1 VFGLENNN
9 CANKQ
14 QYRLKKTKLQV
25 KNNKTVDDQDYF
37 QPNPSTIHLPHL
49 FLIQANFMK
58 KIAVQMSELRMI
70 AIGGVG
76 ALPWGYWSGSGRV
89 WKIRSVPA
97 NIRAMH

>member
-1 VFGLENNN
+1 
-9 CANKQ
+9 
-14 QYRLKKTKLQV
+14 
-25 KNNKTVDDQDYF
+25 
-37 QPNPSTIHLPHL
+37 
-49 FLIQANFMK
+49 MK

-97 NIRAMH
+97 TIRAMN

>member
-1 VFGLENNN
+1 
-9 CANKQ
+9 
-14 QYRLKKTKLQV
+14 
-25 KNNKTVDDQDYF
+25 
-37 QPNPSTIHLPHL
+37 
-49 FLIQANFMK
+49 MK

>member
-1 VFGLENNN
+1 V
-9 CANKQ
+9 
-14 QYRLKKTKLQV
+14 KKTKLQV
-25 KNNKTVDDQDYF
+25 KNNKTVDDKTIFNQK
-37 QPNPSTIHLPHL
+37 PSTLPHL

-97 NIRAMH
+97 NIRAMN

>member
-1 VFGLENNN
+1 LCLGLKITTAPTNSSTGEK
-9 CANKQ
+9 KQ
-14 QYRLKKTKLQV
+14 NYRSKTIKPSTT
-25 KNNKTVDDQDYF
+25 KTIFNQ
-37 QPNPSTIHLPHL
+37 TIHLPHL

-97 NIRAMH
+97 NIRAMN

>member
-37 QPNPSTIHLPHL
+37 QPNPPTSLVFDTGQFHEKNCRP
-49 FLIQANFMK
+49 N
-58 KIAVQMSELRMI
+58 E
-70 AIGGVG
+70 
-76 ALPWGYWSGSGRV
+76 
-89 WKIRSVPA
+89 
-97 NIRAMH
+97 

>member
-37 QPNPSTIHLPHL
+37 QPPTSLVFDTGQFHEKNCRP
-49 FLIQANFMK
+49 N
-58 KIAVQMSELRMI
+58 E
-70 AIGGVG
+70 
-76 ALPWGYWSGSGRV
+76 
-89 WKIRSVPA
+89 
-97 NIRAMH
+97 

>member
-25 KNNKTVDDQDYF
+25 KNNKTVDDK
-37 QPNPSTIHLPHL
+37 TIFNHLPDL